1 MKAQMTLSLMLII
14 LVAPE
19 PSAAQVPAE
28 VTLKVPVNLTKLGP
42 DVTRIRLQCSI
53 QSDAITAGENLEYFG
68 TSTNTVIQIQEFP
81 VSGGQVVTTASF
93 MFGFAKLNNP
103 VGKSAAAG
111 CNLVGWSESQMKY
124 LQFGPGETNPSFRV
138 TSTVTGINSYF
149 DW

>member
-1 MKAQMTLSLMLII
+1 MKSPMTLSLMLISLI
-14 LVAPE
+14 APR

-42 DVTRIRLQCSI
+42 DVTRIKVQCSI
-53 QSDAITAGENLEYFG
+53 QSNAITAGENLEYLG
-68 TSTNTVIQIQEFP
+68 TSTNTVLQVQEFP

-93 MFGFAKLNNP
+93 VFAFTKLDNP
-103 VGKSAAAG
+103 VGKTAAAG
-111 CNLVGWSESQMKY
+111 CNLVGWSESQLRY

-138 TSTVTGINSYF
+138 TSTVAGINSYF